1 MTAHDGHGGPGLG
14 VDGAA
19 EVVLHEERL
28 LVSTQHVATERV
40 RITKRIITTTRRID
54 VPVRVEQLVI
64 THEPLHPGDPVA
76 AARAV
81 PGEPVVIVLHE
92 EVPEIGLRVVAT
104 ERVVIGTRSVA
115 EERVVTTELA
125 SEVVDVTTSD
135 VIR

>member
-1 MTAHDGHGGPGLG
+1 MTAHDGNGGPGLE

-19 EVVLHEERL
+19 AVVLHEERL

-40 RITKRIITTTRRID
+40 RITKRIVTTTRTID

-64 THEPLHPGDPVA
+64 TREPLDAGGPVA
-76 AARAV
+76 RAGAV

-92 EVPEIGLRVVAT
+92 EVPEIALRVVAT

-125 SEVVDVTTSD
+125 AEVVEVVTSD
-135 VIR
+135 VTR